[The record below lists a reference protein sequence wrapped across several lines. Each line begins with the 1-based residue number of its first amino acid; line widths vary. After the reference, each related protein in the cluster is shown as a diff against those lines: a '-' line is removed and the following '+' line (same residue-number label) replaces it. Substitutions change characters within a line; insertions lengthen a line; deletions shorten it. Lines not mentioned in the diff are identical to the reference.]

1 MINGITY
8 YKMKSPYEGDITKN
22 CALTG
27 TEVDNNFFV
36 LEGRDVKS
44 ISVEGNDI
52 VLNLV
57 NGESLKAKDA
67 FDNFITNVEFDEKDG
82 ILKIYRNNGDIE
94 CIHGFV
100 TSWAA
105 KGGITSV
112 ATDSSL
118 VGNGL
123 PSKPIGISPS
133 SKTGQYKP
141 VLEYVVKKCS
151 CGCDNDR
158 YNHPNVGDRFITE
171 EQISNFGLLYDY
183 KTVSKIACDLQK
195 AHSKWRIPSKDDWDD
210 MLNAIEPCKS
220 DRNHNSGVPNHF
232 LGKWAGKLLKSTDL
246 WLETEEGCGCGD
258 DCCGNDNCSCN
269 KGNSSNDF
277 CEEYFDK
284 CGEKYCG
291 EINNCYPI
299 IDDTEG
305 VDKYGFRVTPAG
317 YSDDAYNSL
326 FFKTRAYF
334 WTATNMKFV
343 NAFIKRFDYNK
354 NRVYQ
359 DIVAGQNFF
368 SLRLVKDYDGDNF
381 NENEE
386 ILGQN
391 YPTVLMPSLK
401 NGKSIWT
408 SVNVYF
414 TNPNY
419 KSVTPNNGQDL
430 TFIKKYFID
439 EWNGKKWI
447 RNEVK
452 EGESVVIKNSPDG
465 KRNVE
470 YRINNGELVSVSKEI
485 YDNVIENVGGD
496 LSRLN
501 DKIEKEI
508 ERSTIEDASI
518 NEHVNHVETTLSDF
532 AKETNKAFEIINDNL
547 VQSINTINSAI
558 ETEKNERI
566 TEDNNIKDEIS
577 DIKKEAETHVK
588 FTDVSTE
595 QNPNRKAIILKNHDI
610 ILGTDTNGST
620 FNLAMLSKWN
630 KADFGSNK
638 IEFNINSSERPT
650 VNDTEK
656 IAYLNDINELDNDYS
671 KEISK
676 LKETDILLQ
685 SNIDNEAL
693 LRKEKDIEI
702 EGKLLKSDGC
712 EFDTNK
718 GVLKLK
724 SQDGTNDVEIQFTM
738 NFGNF

>member
-8 YKMKSPYEGDITKN
+8 YKMKSPYDGDITKN

-27 TEVDNNFFV
+27 PEVDNNFFV
-36 LEGRDVKS
+36 LEGRDIKS

-57 NGESLKAKDA
+57 NGESLKARDA

-94 CIHGFV
+94 KLPGFI
-100 TSWAA
+100 TSWTA
-105 KGGITSV
+105 KDGMASV

-133 SKTGQYKP
+133 AKTGQYKP
-141 VLEYVVKKCS
+141 VLEYVVKKYS
-151 CGCDNDR
+151 CECDNEK
-158 YNHPNVGDRFITE
+158 YKHPITGDRFITE

-195 AHSKWRIPSKDDWDD
+195 SHSKWRIPSKDDWDD
-210 MLNAIEPCKS
+210 MLNAVEPCKS
-220 DRNHNSGVPNHF
+220 DRNHNSSVPNHF
-232 LGKWAGKLLKSTDL
+232 LGKWAGKILKSTDL
-246 WLETEEGCGCGD
+246 WLEKNSD
-258 DCCGNDNCSCN
+258 DNCNNNSCDCN
-269 KGNSSNDF
+269 NTYEETTSNEF
-277 CEEYFDK
+277 CDEYFDK
-284 CGEKYCG
+284 CEQKYCG
-291 EINNCYPI
+291 EVNACYPI
-299 IDDTEG
+299 LDNTDG

-343 NAFIKRFDYNK
+343 NAFIKRFDFNK
-354 NRVYQ
+354 NKVYQ

-368 SLRLVKDYDGDNF
+368 SLRLIKDYDGDNF

-419 KSVTPNNGQDL
+419 KSIMPNNGQDL

-439 EWNGKKWI
+439 EWDGKKWL
-447 RNEVK
+447 RNEIK
-452 EGESVVIKNSPDG
+452 EGESVVIKKAPNG
-465 KRNVE
+465 KINDE
-470 YRINNGELVSVSKEI
+470 YRVYNGELISVSKKL
-485 YDNVIENVGGD
+485 YDDVIENVGGD
-496 LSRLN
+496 LGGLN
-501 DKIEKEI
+501 EKLDKEI
-508 ERSTIEDASI
+508 ERSTTEDKSLNDHI
-518 NEHVNHVETTLSDF
+518 VHVETTLSDF
-532 AKETNKAFEIINDNL
+532 AKETNKAFGIINDNL
-547 VQSINTINSAI
+547 VQSINTINGAI
-558 ETEKNERI
+558 EAEKNERI
-566 TEDNNIKDEIS
+566 SEDSSIKEEIS
-577 DIKKEAETHVK
+577 EIKKEAETHVK
-588 FTDVSTE
+588 YTDVSTE
-595 QNPNRKAIILKNHDI
+595 ETPNRKAIILKNHDI
-610 ILGTDTNGST
+610 ILGTGTNGDT

-638 IEFNINSSERPT
+638 VEFNINSSERPT
-650 VNDTEK
+650 VNDAEK
-656 IAYLNDINELDNDYS
+656 IAYMSDLDTLDEGYLE
-671 KEISK
+671 EIK
-676 LKETDILLQ
+676 RLKEQDEILQ
-685 SNIDNEAL
+685 TNIDNEAS
-693 LRKEKDIEI
+693 LRKEKDSEI

-712 EFDTNK
+712 EFDTEN
-718 GVLKLK
+718 GILKLK
-724 SQDGTNDVEIQFTM
+724 SQDGTNDIEIQFTM